1 MPSWKNKPWK
11 TQTYRLLTSVMF
23 QLAMLA
29 YLRNLKIECLESV
42 CISPASNYGVI
53 FGVLLGKT
61 YSQICPF
68 WEHLRLAMWLLNF
81 RRMEGKAMRCRKASI
96 AGTPRSPRRLA
107 ASILGEARW
116 EGGCALGEKP
126 TENRIPRHPG
136 PPPEKIFGP
145 VNTTWECL

>member
-1 MPSWKNKPWK
+1 
-11 TQTYRLLTSVMF
+11 MF

-68 WEHLRLAMWLLNF
+68 WEHLRLAMEL
-81 RRMEGKAMRCRKASI
+81 
-96 AGTPRSPRRLA
+96 LA
-107 ASILGEARW
+107 ANDSVTLRGPK
-116 EGGCALGEKP
+116 GGTQ
-126 TENRIPRHPG
+126 TEMVDQP
-136 PPPEKIFGP
+136 
-145 VNTTWECL
+145 